1 MSYRQDDDK
10 SLDVVQRW
18 VISTL
23 LIVVG
28 GAPASTL
35 AAYST
40 HLADEDYTSAVGL
53 WVMSCV
59 IGLGVAAAVL
69 VVHRRF
75 PVSPWLLAGLIPS
88 AIGAYFLFWHR

>member
-1 MSYRQDDDK
+1 MSYQQDDEK
-10 SLDVVQRW
+10 SLDAVQRW

-23 LIVVG
+23 LVVVG
-28 GAPASTL
+28 GAPASAL

-40 HLADEDYTSAVGL
+40 RLADEDYTGAVGL

-59 IGLGVAAAVL
+59 IGIVVAGAVL

-88 AIGAYFLFWHR
+88 AIGAYYLFWNR